1 MVVAKKIIVYSSA
14 FIVLIN
20 FILFSQWF
28 LNIESA
34 NLLPTLFCLFVFISI
49 SYLTMQCGFSLFNI
63 FYLEKDTIYNKYFI
77 PKFTFDNFA
86 ILIIIIGSVFTIIN
100 IILLSISFNVN
111 YPDLKFIDA
120 YKEHSNI
127 YLQIDKFFEIAA
139 NGYANTNYNDYGHI
153 FPLYPLVINFF
164 SLLGNSYA
172 FIFIF
177 NIILYLFSLILF
189 FNIMLFDYK
198 KSTSFKATLFLI
210 ISPFSIFILTPM
222 HVSLLLFFCLLFI
235 YFLRRRVWYLSWVF
249 SFLISFIDPFGY
261 VLIVIGVIE
270 FISLV
275 REKSNKVV
283 LKDQIDLNK
292 SPKDFI
298 FNNTESYS
306 LLYFAK
312 PFSFTLGFLL
322 SFIIYFFITK
332 KYFFNSI
339 NLAILIKDF
348 ATKPKSF
355 YFSNSFYL
363 IDLDNLANKNHLIMA
378 SLIFF
383 ILFIY
388 LIGNKN
394 IRSSYL
400 VFSVIFFVI
409 TFSQKNI
416 FFAQYTSIL
425 FFGICII
432 PANFKNIIVN
442 IIFGLMFLFIS
453 FMYLRFYLIGVL
465 LL

>member
-1 MVVAKKIIVYSSA
+1 MAIAKKIIVYSSA
-14 FIVLIN
+14 FIVLVN

-111 YPDLKFIDA
+111 YPDLNFIDA

-127 YLQIDKFFEIAA
+127 YLQIDKFFEIAT
-139 NGYANTNYNDYGHI
+139 NGYINTSYNDYGHI
-153 FPLYPLVINFF
+153 FPLYPLIINFF

-172 FIFIF
+172 FIFVF

-210 ISPFSIFILTPM
+210 LCPFSIFILTPM

-235 YFLRRRVWYLSWVF
+235 YFLRKRVWYLSFVF
-249 SFLISFIDPFGY
+249 SFLVSFIDPFGY
-261 VLIVIGVIE
+261 VLIVIGIIE
-270 FISLV
+270 FVSLV

-283 LKDQIDLNK
+283 LKDQIDLSK

-298 FNNTESYS
+298 FDDIESNS
-306 LLYFAK
+306 LLYFVK
-312 PFSFTLGFLL
+312 PFLFILGFLL
-322 SFIIYFFITK
+322 SFIIYFFTTK

-348 ATKPKSF
+348 VTKPKSF
-355 YFSNSFYL
+355 YFSNAFYL
-363 IDLDNLANKNHLIMA
+363 IDSDKATNHLIMA

-388 LIGNKN
+388 LIGNKK

-400 VFSVIFFVI
+400 VFSIIFFII

-432 PANFKNIIVN
+432 PANFKNIIIN
-442 IIFGLMFLFIS
+442 IIFGLIFLFIS
-453 FMYLRFYLIGVL
+453 FMYLRFYLIGEL